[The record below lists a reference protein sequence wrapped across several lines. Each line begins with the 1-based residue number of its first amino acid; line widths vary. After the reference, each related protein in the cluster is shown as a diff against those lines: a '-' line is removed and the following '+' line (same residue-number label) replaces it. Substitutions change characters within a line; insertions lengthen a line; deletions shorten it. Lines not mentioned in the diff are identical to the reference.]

1 MYCIHLYI
9 FVCIPN
15 AALQYLLKVPFAY
28 FINVVFLFFS
38 YVPFIINLCVSRTF
52 VNTLKRFPS
61 HVLYLICCTLVPIY
75 LCVCFSCF
83 LCFSFFLVEHST
95 LHCAYSFLVNLHSIS
110 SDLIRIKLLNLLP
123 NIVNCGTTHC
133 SINSVTCAVNYK

>member
-15 AALQYLLKVPFAY
+15 AALQYLLKVLFAY
-28 FINVVFLFFS
+28 FINVVFFCFSVMSLLLSTYAFLELSLYFETFSISRVIFNLLHISSYLFMRLFF
-38 YVPFIINLCVSRTF
+38 
-52 VNTLKRFPS
+52 
-61 HVLYLICCTLVPIY
+61 
-75 LCVCFSCF
+75 CF